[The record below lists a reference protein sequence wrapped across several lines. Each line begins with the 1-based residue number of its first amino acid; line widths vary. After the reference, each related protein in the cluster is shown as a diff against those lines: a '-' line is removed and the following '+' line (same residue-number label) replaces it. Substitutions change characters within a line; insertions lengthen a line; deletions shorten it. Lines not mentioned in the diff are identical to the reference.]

1 MVFRKRPTD
10 FVSCPSPS
18 PSVCYLKR
26 EQKIVDGVE
35 IVNEAVITSSI
46 KDYNDTHPVP
56 FDELTV
62 GQQIEAGISMKEIP
76 VNGML
81 DSRDNLDYDEDALQ
95 QKVLDSLN
103 AQDSE

>member
-1 MVFRKRPTD
+1 MVFRKRPKD

-18 PSVCYLKR
+18 SNVCYLKR

-35 IVNEAVITSSI
+35 IVNEAVITSSV

-56 FDELTV
+56 FGELTV
-62 GQQIEAGISMKEIP
+62 GQQIEAGVSLKDIP

-81 DSRDNLDYDEDALQ
+81 DSNDNLDYDDDALQ

-103 AQDSE
+103 SQQAE